1 MVKED
6 KLQLLRDILLID
18 DREVARAIHNRIE
31 TIAET
36 LEQRE
41 KLSKRIDP
49 IIEARLKVFVSEIP
63 LSLGPVITE
72 TLKTQIENSR
82 EQVVEALYPII
93 GKMIKRYIQNEI
105 KLLSEKMNKTVNDTF
120 SLGSIKRKIQ
130 ARFSGVKESD
140 LILSELDAPMIN
152 EVFIIQKGS
161 GILLGNLSK
170 LATVDKDMISGM
182 LTAIKSFV
190 EDAFEGGGQNLEAIE
205 YELYTIQI
213 QNFHSY
219 YAAVVISGSYTRS
232 FESKVEDK
240 LLTLSKTL
248 SPKIST
254 LTKEEIDGVLIEF
267 FKKWKLPKK

>member
-130 ARFSGVKESD
+130 SRFSGVKESD